1 MSADDDPQDA
11 RPARGPVLCNRR
23 VDGRYTILPNAIV
36 QGTAVKLTPN
46 EFRVLSLMASLPED
60 WNLRVEQVAK
70 TCGIGRD
77 AVYDAIYGL
86 QEHHLARHLVAR
98 GERGRIKARRWEFTL
113 TPGIFLEPDDPLFLE
128 SRIKRRPLDPDL
140 PDQVPPDQVA
150 PTLQRLVSH
159 KQHSHT
165 DPETGEPV
173 DNGRPHRRASARAE
187 SKTGSAVGS
196 VPLHWP
202 FPDEADAARRIR
214 AYGMEPEE
222 VWQQYR
228 RRSNAR
234 KIPTPPEN
242 LLGYLVGIAKR
253 MAIERLPPADPSALA
268 DARAK
273 GIGRPS
279 HRRRPKLN

>member
-1 MSADDDPQDA
+1 MSADDVQQGGA

-36 QGTAVKLTPN
+36 QGTEVKLTPN
-46 EFRVLSLMASLPED
+46 EFRVLSLIASLPED
-60 WNLRVEQVAK
+60 WNLRIEQVAK
-70 TCGIGRD
+70 TCCIGRD

-98 GERGRIKARRWEFTL
+98 GERGRIRARRWEFTL
-113 TPGIFLEPDDPLFLE
+113 TAGHFQEIANPLFLE
-128 SRIKRRPLDPDL
+128 SRIKRKALVPDL
-140 PDQVPPDQVA
+140 PDQVPPDQVE
-150 PTLQRLVSH
+150 PTLQRQVSH
-159 KQHSHT
+159 KQRSHT
-165 DPETGEPV
+165 HPETGEPV
-173 DNGRPHRRASARAE
+173 DNGAPQRQATARAE
-187 SKTGSAVGS
+187 SKTGSAMGS

-202 FPDEADAARRIR
+202 FPDDVDAARRIR

-228 RRSNAR
+228 RRLRAR
-234 KIPTPPEN
+234 KIPQPPDN
-242 LLGYLVGIAKR
+242 VLGYLVGIAKR

-279 HRRRPKLN
+279 HRRRT